1 MKGIV
6 YFSLL
11 LTMTFGQVLGQSY
24 SVMTYNIRYD
34 NPDDGPDNWE
44 HRKMD
49 LANFVK
55 TNHPHLLGIQEG
67 MDHQVT
73 YLDKLLNDYDYIGVG
88 RDDGKSK
95 GEYCAIYFKRNQ
107 VEVVKTGTFWLSET
121 PLKVSVGW
129 DASMERICTYG
140 LFRDRR
146 TEQQFWV
153 FNTHFDHRGPIAR
166 EKSASLLV
174 RQITKLNPQ
183 QLPVVLMGDFNATPE
198 EAPIEILS
206 AYFLDG
212 FKMVDKPPVLTGT
225 NIGFNNNPE
234 ERRID
239 FVFSKGFKVLTY
251 DHLDPKTS
259 KGRNLSDHLPVVV
272 GLKLE

>member
-1 MKGIV
+1 M
-6 YFSLL
+6 
-11 LTMTFGQVLGQSY
+11 
-24 SVMTYNIRYD
+24 
-34 NPDDGPDNWE
+34 E
-44 HRKMD
+44 
-49 LANFVK
+49 
-55 TNHPHLLGIQEG
+55 
-67 MDHQVT
+67 HQVS
-73 YLDKLLNDYDYIGVG
+73 YLDQQLNDYDYIGVG
-88 RDDGKSK
+88 RDDGKTK

-107 VEVVKTGTFWLSET
+107 VEVLKTGTFWLSET

-140 LFRDRR
+140 LFRDLR
-146 TEQQFWV
+146 TEQQFWA

-206 AYFLDG
+206 AYYEDG
-212 FKMVDKPPVLTGT
+212 FRVVENPPSKEGT
-225 NIGFNNNPE
+225 NIGFVGDQE
-234 ERRID
+234 DRRID
-239 FVFSKGFKVLTY
+239 FIFSNGFKVLKY

-259 KGRNLSDHLPVVV
+259 KGRNLSDHLPVVI
-272 GLKLE
+272 GLQLK